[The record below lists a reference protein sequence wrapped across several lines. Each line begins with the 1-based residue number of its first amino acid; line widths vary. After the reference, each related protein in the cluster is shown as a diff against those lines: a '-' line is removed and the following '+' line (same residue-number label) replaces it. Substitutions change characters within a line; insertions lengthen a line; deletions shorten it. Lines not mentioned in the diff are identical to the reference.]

1 MKVTNFTTLDSLF
14 YESHV
19 SNSLQSIL
27 NLTLTQIPQILKTS
41 KILHNMIRHTF
52 LPRCGSFEVMTD
64 TDLCII
70 HHLMT
75 KTKLNLCFVM
85 LQHMMDQCFSFKQ
98 KVVGLPYGMHL
109 KPIFE
114 DVGIS
119 LDKENGE
126 DNFMKFTAKTISQLH
141 ITTTNM
147 PIPQK
152 TGSVKRLTDQKVQE
166 VRKKQK
172 ANKFIKKDAGA
183 SSHKAEK
190 GKITPAPKV
199 FAHVAE
205 HARELIEAS
214 SQQFEAMLAR
224 KIVEKVRESVEDH

>member
-1 MKVTNFTTLDSLF
+1 
-14 YESHV
+14 
-19 SNSLQSIL
+19 
-27 NLTLTQIPQILKTS
+27 
-41 KILHNMIRHTF
+41 
-52 LPRCGSFEVMTD
+52 
-64 TDLCII
+64 
-70 HHLMT
+70 
-75 KTKLNLCFVM
+75 
-85 LQHMMDQCFSFKQ
+85 
-98 KVVGLPYGMHL
+98 
-109 KPIFE
+109 
-114 DVGIS
+114 
-119 LDKENGE
+119 
-126 DNFMKFTAKTISQLH
+126 MKFTAKTISQLH

-224 KIVEKVRESVEDH
+224 KIVEKVRESVEDHQKVDATLNQGVEAPSKSLRVEENTKQHAQKVVDDKQEVAEILTSNTLRSENQQMDVDKETRLE